1 MRGYSHALSGAV
13 TGAAVGE
20 LILHLPLTGTLTLSA
35 FTAGWATWNDLDQTG
50 SCAARS
56 LGFASE
62 LVARVIRKLSGGHRH
77 LTHSVLGVAIFTALA
92 WAACHYRHSVP
103 GEIALGVFLLLG
115 IAAGLGAL
123 RLGGHRADAIALA
136 AAGVIVWTGWG
147 LALVPLATGLGMG
160 THVCGDMLTVQG
172 CPLLDPLTS
181 RHFGLPRPVGFTTGT
196 WRETRVV
203 VPVLFAALFGLAVW
217 AVDPA
222 IELSVWAHVSHA
234 I

>member
-13 TGAAVGE
+13 TGAAAGE
-20 LILHLPLTGTLTLSA
+20 LVLHLPLTGTLTLSA
-35 FTAGWATWNDLDQTG
+35 FTAGWATWNDLDQCG

-62 LVARVIRKLSGGHRH
+62 AVAWVVRKLSGGHRH
-77 LTHSVLGVAIFTALA
+77 LTHSALGVAIFTALA

-103 GEIALGVFLLLG
+103 GRIVLGAFLLLG

-123 RLGGHRADAIALA
+123 RLGGHHADVLALA
-136 AAGVIVWTGWG
+136 ASAAIVWTGWG
-147 LALVPLATGLGMG
+147 LALVPLATGLGMA
-160 THVCGDMLTVQG
+160 THICGDMLTVEG
-172 CPLLDPLTS
+172 CPVFDPLTS

-196 WRETRVV
+196 WRETRI
-203 VPVLFAALFGLAVW
+203 
-217 AVDPA
+217 VDPLA
-222 IELSVWAHVSHA
+222 LVALILLAFNAVAPGIELSVWATALHA